1 MIARHLK
8 SPALIALMV
17 TMESQLRSGQS
28 DVEEQTNMMVMKWTP
43 TRASVVFLQVVSI
56 RASDA
61 AHPTFSHSLSASAH
75 GKKVLALR
83 KRNPGRSMAQECEK
97 PSTCL

>member
-43 TRASVVFLQVVSI
+43 TRASVVFLP
-56 RASDA
+56 R
-61 AHPTFSHSLSASAH
+61 
-75 GKKVLALR
+75 
-83 KRNPGRSMAQECEK
+83 
-97 PSTCL
+97 

>member
-1 MIARHLK
+1 MVELRPCDLVSTDRCMIARHLK

-43 TRASVVFLQVVSI
+43 TRASVVFLP
-56 RASDA
+56 R
-61 AHPTFSHSLSASAH
+61 
-75 GKKVLALR
+75 
-83 KRNPGRSMAQECEK
+83 
-97 PSTCL
+97 